1 MFACNLAYKTSIL
14 SLSSLFILTACGG
27 GGGSDS
33 GGNSNI
39 GSGSN
44 PPPSAPAITLSG
56 YDSQAALSSLS
67 AMDSM
72 LQIGFM
78 SQNTLVLNRTSG
90 STGELSCSN
99 GGLFEQVHSDN
110 DSNGELSGGDTVTI
124 NYREC
129 YVASL
134 DDVADGSVV
143 YDIEVFAENESF
155 TAKVDLSDLTIDGVI
170 NLDGVMRVKYEGE
183 TSESSLIVN
192 TVGSV
197 PLNFNSQKVMTF
209 SNFEIVKQDD
219 YQTAKYR
226 VGVSGSINDEELG
239 ATYSISQLQ
248 GFSGYLNEYPNEG
261 EISISTSSTDV
272 VTVTANFVENSTYF
286 NVSYDSDTYLLQWG
300 DAIEGAMMGVSAQ
313 LPDYIFP
320 FRSDNFAFVTVAN
333 KSSLDK
339 FGLSDSVTLLFSRP
353 VESVSPPYG
362 EFAFGANEYPY
373 VDTPA
378 SIEIN
383 GAMVIA
389 SPERALQADRNYT
402 LVDIEVVATNGQIDY
417 VYLPSIQTSNEIVP
431 AINSQSKLY
440 RFNDTPVLNAAE
452 TTNNSNGELSFQWRE
467 GSSAGVVFD
476 NPTGAETR
484 FTVPEEATDDLSI
497 EVVITASSGYSV
509 TEELTISYV
518 EPMSTILS
526 FDSPQ
531 GDYIGGGQSRFYTD
545 ADGVFNVNS
554 YEESANYLD
563 VSFNGNDWWNLDLA
577 APSDEVIGVGI
588 YEGARRYPFQ
598 SPTSP
603 GLSFTGSGRG
613 CNQSS
618 GRFEIFELSYNESG
632 KIESLAVDFE
642 QSCELT
648 NPTLKGQ
655 FRYNSN
661 RPLNPQ

>member
-1 MFACNLAYKTSIL
+1 MIACNLAYKTSIL

-44 PPPSAPAITLSG
+44 PPPAAPAVTLSG

-67 AMDSM
+67 AMDSL

-78 SQNTLVLNRTSG
+78 SQNTLVLNSTSG

-99 GGLFEQVHSDN
+99 GGLFEQVHADN
-110 DSNGELSGGDTVTI
+110 DSNGEFSDGDTVTI

-143 YDIEVFAENESF
+143 YDIELFAEDESF
-155 TAKVDLSDLTIDGVI
+155 TANVDISDLIIDGVI
-170 NLDGVMRVKYEGE
+170 NLDGVIRVKYEGE

-192 TVGSV
+192 TVGNV

-239 ATYSISQLQ
+239 ATYRISQLQ

-261 EISISTSSTDV
+261 ELSISTSSTDV
-272 VTVTANFVENSTYF
+272 ATVTANFVENSTFF
-286 NVSYDSDTYLLQWG
+286 NVSYGSDTYLMQWD

-313 LPDYIFP
+313 LPDYIVP

-333 KSSLDK
+333 KPSLDK
-339 FGLSDSVTLLFSRP
+339 FGLSDSVTLVFSRP

-373 VDTPA
+373 VDVPA

-389 SPERALQADRNYT
+389 SPERALQADKNYT
-402 LVDIEVVATNGQIDY
+402 LVDIEVVATNGQNEY
-417 VYLPSIQTSNEIVP
+417 VYLSSIQTSNEIIP
-431 AINSQSKLY
+431 AITSQSKLY
-440 RFNDTPVLNAAE
+440 RFNDTPLLNAAE

-467 GSSAGVVFD
+467 ASNAGVVFD
-476 NPTGAETR
+476 NPTGAETS
-484 FTVPEEATDDLSI
+484 FNVPEETTDDLSI
-497 EVVITASSGYSV
+497 EVVITAPSGYSV
-509 TEELTISYV
+509 IEGMTISYV

-531 GDYIGGGQSRFYTD
+531 GDYIGGGQSRFFTD

-577 APSDEVIGVGI
+577 APSDEIIGVGV

-632 KIESLAVDFE
+632 EVESLAVDFE

-661 RPLNPQ
+661 MPLNPQ

>member
-1 MFACNLAYKTSIL
+1 MNACNLAYKTSIM
-14 SLSSLFILTACGG
+14 SLSSLFLITACGG
-27 GGGSDS
+27 GGGGS
-33 GGNSNI
+33 GGNSDN

-44 PPPSAPAITLSG
+44 PPPAAPAITLSG
-56 YDSQAALSSLS
+56 YDSQAAISSLS
-67 AMDSM
+67 AMDSF

-78 SQNTLVLNRTSG
+78 SQNTLVLNSTSG
-90 STGELSCSN
+90 STGEQSCSN
-99 GGLFEQVHSDN
+99 GGLFEQEHSDN
-110 DSNGELSGGDTVTI
+110 DSNGEFSDGDTLTI

-129 YVASL
+129 YVESL
-134 DDVADGSVV
+134 DDIADGSVV
-143 YDIEVFAENESF
+143 YNIESF
-155 TAKVDLSDLTIDGVI
+155 VEDESFIANADISGLVIDGVI
-170 NLDGVMRVKYEGE
+170 NLDGVLRVQYAGE
-183 TSESSLIVN
+183 TSESLLVVN
-192 TVGSV
+192 SVGNV
-197 PLNFNSQKVMTF
+197 ALNFNSQKVMTF

-226 VGVSGSINDEELG
+226 VGASGSINDEELG
-239 ATYSISQLQ
+239 ATYRISQLQ

-261 EISISTSSTDV
+261 ELSISTSSTDV
-272 VTVTANFVENSTYF
+272 ATVTANFVENSSFF
-286 NVSYDSDTYLLQWG
+286 NVSYDSDTYLMQWD

-313 LPDYIFP
+313 LPDYIAP

-339 FGLSDSVTLLFSRP
+339 FGLSDSVTLVFSRP
-353 VESVSPPYG
+353 VQSISPPYG
-362 EFAFGANEYPY
+362 DFAFVANEYPY
-373 VDTPA
+373 IDIPA
-378 SIEIN
+378 SMEID

-389 SPERALQADRNYT
+389 SPERALQANRSYT
-402 LVDIEVVATNGQIDY
+402 LRDVEVTASSGQNVF
-417 VYLPSIQTSNEIVP
+417 VYLPSIQTSNEIIP
-431 AINSQSKLY
+431 AITSQSKLFRY
-440 RFNDTPVLNAAE
+440 NDTPLLSAAE
-452 TTNNSNGELSFQWRE
+452 TVNNSNGELSFQWRE
-467 GSSAGVVFD
+467 ASNAGVVFD
-476 NPTGAETR
+476 NPTGAETS

-497 EVVITASSGYSV
+497 EVVITAPSGYSV
-509 TEELTISYV
+509 IEGMTISYV

-531 GDYIGGGQSRFYTD
+531 GDFIGGGQSRFFTD

-577 APSDEVIGVGI
+577 APTDEIIGVGV

-598 SPTSP
+598 SPTLP

-618 GRFEIFELSYNESG
+618 GRFEIFELSYNDSG
-632 KIESLAVDFE
+632 EVESLAVDFE

-655 FRYNSN
+655 FRYNSST
-661 RPLNPQ
+661 PLNPQ